1 MNRSSILSYKNN
13 DFFLFKSG
21 TNSNVILKSK
31 DFINHY
37 CDLLIEE
44 NASLNILLV
53 DVKEEI
59 NINLTLKK
67 FANVV
72 LECLFDDE
80 VKNIK
85 IHANLDEN
93 AAISGYFAD
102 FSLKNVHGIVDIN
115 LNGIHSSANWQV
127 ASVSARDDNKKF
139 EVSLYHNASYTI
151 GNIDNY
157 GVTKDDAKLLFSG
170 ISHIVKGAKFSKTKQ
185 NAKIM
190 VFDRYSNAIAKP
202 ILKIDE
208 NEIEASHAATVGK
221 ISDDEIFYLT
231 SRGLTQETAKE
242 LITLGYIKP
251 IINKFKD
258 EEIQDAILKLIE
270 RRM

>member
-1 MNRSSILSYKNN
+1 MNRNSILNYKKDNIFLFNSSEDNRVILTSKDIANSSINL
-13 DFFLFKSG
+13 
-21 TNSNVILKSK
+21 I
-31 DFINHY
+31 
-37 CDLLIEE
+37 IEE
-44 NASLNILLV
+44 NASLNILLMQIK
-53 DVKEEI
+53 DEI
-59 NINLTLKK
+59 SLNLTLKK
-67 FANVV
+67 DANVI

-85 IHANLDEN
+85 ILANLDEN

-102 FSLKNVHGIVDIN
+102 FSLKNVHGIVDVN

-127 ASVSARDDNKKF
+127 ASVSANDDNKKF
-139 EVSLYHNASYTI
+139 EISLYHNAAYTM

-170 ISHIVKGAKFSKTKQ
+170 VSHIVKGAKFSKTKQ

-231 SRGLTQETAKE
+231 SRGLTQEMAKE

-251 IINKFKD
+251 IINKFED
-258 EEIQDAILKLIE
+258 EEIQSQILELIE